1 MRQAIREHPTE
12 ASAQH
17 ALLANL
23 RHNLRTPMNAII
35 GYSEMLLEDEEL
47 QDDWTTNTL
56 LQKVHMFGKQIL
68 AAIDT
73 VLNMANLEASQSR
86 LNIFDVGESFRV
98 SLRAPINAVLS
109 NCELLLESATEDVA
123 PDVEKIRT
131 AANRLLTIIDEIAET
146 KAEEP
151 TAAESTEEET
161 LAVPSQEVVSAIH
174 ALEDRSEDRS
184 PEPGGYQGI
193 LLVVDDNEANR
204 DLLSRKL
211 ERQGHQVKT
220 AASGQQALE
229 MVAAE
234 PYDLILLDIIM
245 PEMNGYEVLEHLKA
259 DETSTRIPVIVVS
272 ALDEIDSVATCI
284 ERGAEDYL
292 PKPFNSILLKAR
304 VDACLE
310 KKQLRDSEIALNQ
323 RLQDENF
330 RLNHLNEQLQTQIAE
345 RKQSEAKEREKSQQ
359 LAHALK
365 KLQDT
370 QLKLVQSE
378 KMSSLGQ
385 LVAGVAHEINNPVS
399 CIHGNLP
406 YTSLYIQ
413 HLLQLVEMYQRKFP
427 QTDVDIQEYVEDI
440 DLEFLRKDLPKLLS
454 SMEMG
459 TERIREIVRS
469 LRLFSRSD
477 RGQKKAADLHENIDS
492 TLMILGNRLKA
503 NPKRPAIQ
511 VIKEYGTLPAIQ
523 CYAGQMNQVFMNIL
537 ANAIDALEE
546 DLKNKQKTLAENGFS
561 NDRVNVNTQ
570 SLNPTIRIITR
581 RLEND
586 RISIRIADNGT
597 GMEESVQKQLF
608 NPFFTTKPV
617 GKGTG
622 MGMSISY
629 QIVTEIHG
637 GQLRCI
643 STPSQGTEFA
653 IEIPIR

>member
-1 MRQAIREHPTE
+1 MRQAIREDPAE

-35 GYSEMLLEDEEL
+35 GYSEMLLEDQDL
-47 QDDWTTNTL
+47 QDNWTNVTL

-86 LNIFDVGESFRV
+86 LNIVDVGESFRV
-98 SLRAPINAVLS
+98 SLRSPINAVLS
-109 NCELLLESATEDVA
+109 NCELLLESATADIA

-131 AANRLLTIIDEIAET
+131 AAQRLLTIIDDIVATDREKTPASAP
-146 KAEEP
+146 K
-151 TAAESTEEET
+151 EEEI
-161 LAVPSQEVVSAIH
+161 LSSPSQEVVSAIH

-184 PEPGGYQGI
+184 PDLGEYLGSI
-193 LLVVDDNEANR
+193 LVVDDNETNR

-211 ERQGHQVKT
+211 ERHGHQVKT

-229 MVAAE
+229 MVAE
-234 PYDLILLDIIM
+234 DPYDLILLDIIM

-259 DETSTRIPVIVVS
+259 NEASARIPVIVVS

-292 PKPFNSILLKAR
+292 PKPFNPVLLKAR

-310 KKQLRDSEIALNQ
+310 KKHLHDSEIALNQ
-323 RLQDENF
+323 RLQDENV
-330 RLNHLNEQLQTQIAE
+330 RLNHLNEQLQIQISE
-345 RKQSEAKEREKSQQ
+345 RQQSEAKEREKSHQ
-359 LAHALK
+359 LAQALK

-413 HLLQLVEMYQRKFP
+413 HLLQLVDMYQRKFP
-427 QTDVDIQEYVEDI
+427 QSDADIQDYIEDI
-440 DLEFLRKDLPKLLS
+440 DLAFLKKDLPKLLS

-477 RGQKKAADLHENIDS
+477 RSQKKAADLHENIDS
-492 TLMILGNRLKA
+492 TLMILSNRLKA

-511 VIKEYGTLPAIQ
+511 VIKEYGALPAIQ

-546 DLKNKQKTLAENGFS
+546 DLLDKQQRGTGNCSNNTFS
-561 NDRVNVNTQ
+561 TANAQ
-570 SLNPTIRIITR
+570 SQNPTIRIITQ

-597 GMEESVQKQLF
+597 GMEESVQQHLF
-608 NPFFTTKPV
+608 DPFFTTKPV

-622 MGMSISY
+622 MGMSISH
-629 QIVTEIHG
+629 QIVTETHG
-637 GQLRCI
+637 GKLRCI
-643 STPSQGTEFA
+643 STPNQGTEFA